1 MIYYLM
7 FFITGILI
15 DFKDLKNSDKKV
27 DIIFY
32 IISMLIVLGLG
43 VFYYIDTNRM
53 GIAEYVLNLFNLGG
67 M

>member
-1 MIYYLM
+1 M